1 MKFDQSMM
9 KTFSKRPAALDDGF
23 PPSPPPRPA
32 GRFAAFA
39 GDPAFPAPPLY
50 PLDEFLLW
58 ASEGVVSG
66 PLAEFRMAH
75 EDDRSPD
82 VKPEHPGR

>member
-9 KTFSKRPAALDDGF
+9 KSAERRPSRRDDGF

-32 GRFAAFA
+32 GRFAAFS
-39 GDPAFPAPPLY
+39 GDPVFPAPPLY

-66 PLAEFRMAH
+66 PLAEFRLAH
-75 EDDRSPD
+75 EVERSPD
-82 VKPEHPGR
+82 LKPERPGR